1 MQTTLVLSSHN
12 VKKQTKNKPSD
23 FTIRYNQ
30 PIILDPNRQYELGLG
45 RIISMSFTWF
55 NITSELDNQKIKY
68 SSDGGKTWK
77 DITFPPGTWNY
88 VSFNNFI
95 KEKTKTKTSDKT
107 SYPITLKFNNTTFKT
122 TINLATNYQ
131 LDLTTSNFRDLIGFN
146 KRILTSSENVGD
158 YTPNLSQDTEILNIH
173 CDLISE
179 SLVDGDETDII
190 YTFGTNDL
198 QPSYAFTKE
207 PLRVQY
213 YPVNKYIINTLRV
226 YITDGKRR
234 IIDLND
240 ADTSFS
246 LILRE
251 KKKKDN
257 YKMPTYNY
265 KRIFHPSL
273 GRFVYKHKG
282 SGLIV
287 DNIFKPMKMIVDKV
301 LKPVAKKALKSG
313 IESAGDKLGKKVVE
327 KVAEKSG
334 HLFMKDLQSLGKQI
348 PKATNKQKEEDYNVI
363 LNRLIS
369 GRGYKKQKIKKF

>member
-77 DITFPPGTWNY
+77 DIIFPPGTWNY
-88 VSFNNFI
+88 VGFNDFI
-95 KEKTKTKTSDKT
+95 KENTKTKTSNKI
-107 SYPITLKFNNTTFKT
+107 SYPITLVFNNTTFKT

-131 LDLTTSNFRDLIGFN
+131 LDLTTSNFGDLIGF
-146 KRILTSSENVGD
+146 KKQILTSSKNVGD

-173 CDLISE
+173 CDLISG
-179 SLVDGDETDII
+179 SIVDEYETDII

-213 YPVNKYIINTLRV
+213 YPVNKYIISTLRI

-251 KKKKDN
+251 KKN
-257 YKMPTYNY
+257 YE
-265 KRIFHPSL
+265 R
-273 GRFVYKHKG
+273 
-282 SGLIV
+282 
-287 DNIFKPMKMIVDKV
+287 
-301 LKPVAKKALKSG
+301 
-313 IESAGDKLGKKVVE
+313 
-327 KVAEKSG
+327 
-334 HLFMKDLQSLGKQI
+334 
-348 PKATNKQKEEDYNVI
+348 
-363 LNRLIS
+363 
-369 GRGYKKQKIKKF
+369 